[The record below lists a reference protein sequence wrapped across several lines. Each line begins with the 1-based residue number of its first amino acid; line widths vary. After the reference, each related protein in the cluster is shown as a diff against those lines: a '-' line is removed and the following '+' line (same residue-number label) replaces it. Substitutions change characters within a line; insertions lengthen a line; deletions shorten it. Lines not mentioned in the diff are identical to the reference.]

1 MKNDSH
7 VDVAV
12 VGAGIVGL
20 AIAYTAAKQGLKV
33 AVFDRTSRAV
43 GASIQNFGL
52 IWPIGQPSGKLLERA
67 LRSRE
72 TWKKVARKA
81 GFWLHKNGSLH
92 LAYHQDELNVL
103 VEFAETAHREGYD
116 FKVLN
121 PEDVVSKSP
130 AVRKK
135 HLLCGLWSKTEMTVD
150 PREALREIP
159 KYLKK
164 ALNVQFYYDTAV
176 TGIDVPRL
184 YAGNSLC
191 EADRIFIC
199 SGSDFETLYP
209 QVFAENKLIKCK
221 LQMMRTKS
229 QPARW
234 ELGPTLCGGLTLRHY
249 AAFQHCK
256 SLEALDKRFDNENPK
271 FKEYGIHVMVTQNG
285 KEELVIG
292 DSHEY
297 GMTFDP
303 FDNEQINKTI
313 LEYLK
318 GFAKVPAFKIAE
330 RWHGIYAKLPG
341 ATEFI
346 AHPEPGV
353 TIVNGL
359 GGAGMTLSFGLAEEL
374 LASQ

>member
-1 MKNDSH
+1 
-7 VDVAV
+7 
-12 VGAGIVGL
+12 
-20 AIAYTAAKQGLKV
+20 
-33 AVFDRTSRAV
+33 
-43 GASIQNFGL
+43 
-52 IWPIGQPSGKLLERA
+52 
-67 LRSRE
+67 
-72 TWKKVARKA
+72 
-81 GFWLHKNGSLH
+81 
-92 LAYHQDELNVL
+92 
-103 VEFAETAHREGYD
+103 
-116 FKVLN
+116 
-121 PEDVVSKSP
+121 
-130 AVRKK
+130 
-135 HLLCGLWSKTEMTVD
+135 
-150 PREALREIP
+150 
-159 KYLKK
+159 
-164 ALNVQFYYDTAV
+164 VQFYYDTAI
-176 TGIDVPRL
+176 TGIDRTKL

-209 QVFAENKLIKCK
+209 QVFAESKLIKCK
-221 LQMMRTKS
+221 LQMMRTRS
-229 QPARW
+229 QPAKW

-256 SLEALDKRFDNENPK
+256 SLEMLNKRFDDETPEY
-271 FKEYGIHVMVTQNG
+271 KEHGIHVMVTQNG
-285 KEELVIG
+285 KGELVIG

-303 FDNEQINKTI
+303 FDHEKINKAV

-318 GFAKVPAFKIAE
+318 EFAKVPALKIAE
-330 RWHGIYAKLPG
+330 RWHGVYAKLPG